1 MDLRDHL
8 CTGDWRSTDFELKA
22 QGIKQKAWSATFLV
36 ANLLSTPS
44 PKHHTIV
51 GKYRLFT
58 FCFRLSALSSN
69 STLSCCFPSHK
80 PRTLRIELL
89 TLNFG
94 FNDFR
99 TRVIIRVVL
108 LGLTM
113 ALFVYMITRPNM
125 LFAAMLMGIIIIV
138 ELVDIFK
145 FISQTNRKLTRFLE
159 SVKYSDFISGF
170 AADNR
175 LGKSFKELNIA
186 FNEVLEAFRKARSE
200 KEEHWQYLN
209 SVVQQVRTGI
219 LSFDIDG
226 NVQLMNANAKRFMGI
241 TSIKNIKELIN
252 INPKLYHAINSVE
265 LGKSELYKGGNE
277 IYLTIQSTELRIR
290 GTDVK
295 LITLQ
300 NIQPELQKQELEAW
314 QNLTRVLRHEI
325 MNSITP
331 ISSLTST
338 LREILDHDME
348 KRNSHYELKEEGADD
363 LREGLSTIENRSRGL
378 IKFIDAY
385 REYTSLPKPKMATV
399 RLKDLID
406 HVAQLMRTEL
416 KKTSIDFHYSC
427 SSDYLTIQADVEMI
441 EQVLINLLKNAIEAL
456 SETEN
461 PKLELIGTYDESAVK
476 IEITDNGPG
485 IIKEALEHIFVPFYT
500 TKRTGSGI
508 GLSLSRQIMQMHNGS
523 ITVESNPDVK
533 TVFTL
538 RF

>member
-1 MDLRDHL
+1 
-8 CTGDWRSTDFELKA
+8 
-22 QGIKQKAWSATFLV
+22 
-36 ANLLSTPS
+36 
-44 PKHHTIV
+44 
-51 GKYRLFT
+51 
-58 FCFRLSALSSN
+58 
-69 STLSCCFPSHK
+69 
-80 PRTLRIELL
+80 
-89 TLNFG
+89 
-94 FNDFR
+94 
-99 TRVIIRVVL
+99 
-108 LGLTM
+108 
-113 ALFVYMITRPNM
+113 M
-125 LFAAMLMGIIIIV
+125 LFAAMLMGIIIV
-138 ELVDIFK
+138 LQLVDIFK

-226 NVQLMNANAKRFMGI
+226 NVQLINTNAKRFIG
-241 TSIKNIKELIN
+241 TSNIKNIKELISL
-252 INPKLYHAINSVE
+252 NPKLYHAINSAE
-265 LGKSELYKGGNE
+265 LGKSELYKGPNE

-295 LITLQ
+295 LVTLQ

-348 KRNSHYELKEEGADD
+348 RKNSHYELKEEGAED
-363 LREGLSTIENRSRGL
+363 LREGLSTIENRSKGL

-385 REYTSLPKPKMATV
+385 REYTSLPKPKMSTV
-399 RLKDLID
+399 RLRDLIT

-416 KKTSIDFHYSC
+416 KKTAIDFHYECNSE
-427 SSDYLTIQADVEMI
+427 YLTIQADVEMI

-461 PKLELIGTYDESAVK
+461 PRLELIGSYDENTVK
-476 IEITDNGPG
+476 IEVIDNGPG
-485 IIKEALEHIFVPFYT
+485 IIKEAVEHIFVPFYT

-523 ITVESNPDVK
+523 ITVDSIPDVK

>member
-1 MDLRDHL
+1 
-8 CTGDWRSTDFELKA
+8 
-22 QGIKQKAWSATFLV
+22 
-36 ANLLSTPS
+36 
-44 PKHHTIV
+44 
-51 GKYRLFT
+51 
-58 FCFRLSALSSN
+58 
-69 STLSCCFPSHK
+69 
-80 PRTLRIELL
+80 
-89 TLNFG
+89 
-94 FNDFR
+94 
-99 TRVIIRVVL
+99 
-108 LGLTM
+108 M
-113 ALFVYMITRPNM
+113 ALFIYMVTRPNM

-138 ELVDIFK
+138 ELVEIFK

-159 SVKYSDFISGF
+159 SVRYSDFISGF

-219 LSFDIDG
+219 LSFDTDG
-226 NVQLMNANAKRFMGI
+226 NIQLMNANAKKFIGVNAMR
-241 TSIKNIKELIN
+241 NIRELIQ
-252 INPKLYHAINSVE
+252 INPKLYHALNSVGA
-265 LGKSELYKGGNE
+265 GKSELYKGSNE
-277 IYLTIQSTELRIR
+277 LYLTIQSTELRIR
-290 GTDVK
+290 GIDVK
-295 LITLQ
+295 LVTLQ

-348 KRNSHYELKEEGADD
+348 RKNSHYELKEEGADD
-363 LREGLSTIENRSRGL
+363 LREGLSTIENRSKGL

-385 REYTSLPKPKMATV
+385 REYTSLPKPKMSLV
-399 RLKDLID
+399 RLKDVID
-406 HVAQLMRTEL
+406 KVAQLMKPEL
-416 KKTSIDFHYSC
+416 RKTRIVFTCECTSE
-427 SSDYLTIQADVEMI
+427 YLTIQADVEMI

-456 SETEN
+456 AETSE
-461 PKLELIGTYDESAVK
+461 PRLELVGRYDENSVK
-476 IEITDNGPG
+476 IEVIDNGPG

-523 ITVESNPDVK
+523 ITAESEPDVR